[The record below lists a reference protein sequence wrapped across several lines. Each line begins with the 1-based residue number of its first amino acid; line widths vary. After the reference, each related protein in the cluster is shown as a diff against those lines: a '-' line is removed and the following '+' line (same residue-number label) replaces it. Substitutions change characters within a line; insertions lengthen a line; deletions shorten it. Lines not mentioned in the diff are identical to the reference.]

1 MTARWASSKVHKRR
15 AARLEDSTCLTLLLL
30 AALADNLKPQVY
42 PPGTVVMYQGDVAGA
57 MYFISRCRLSY
68 QKVSRHRSTCIS
80 HSLGWPGLL
89 SGCAEVWNQDKTQ
102 MYGVKNEGASVSR
115 IAYRGGTATPL
126 IVVRHIGGGL
136 LLTGLVDMSRG
147 VLR

>member
-1 MTARWASSKVHKRR
+1 MSDI
-15 AARLEDSTCLTLLLL
+15 AAA

-68 QKVSRHRSTCIS
+68 QKVSRHRSSCTS

-102 MYGVKNEGASVSR
+102 MYGVKNEGASVCPVSR
-115 IAYRGGTATPL
+115 TGGHCHSAHRRAAYRGWAAADWA
-126 IVVRHIGGGL
+126 GGYG
-136 LLTGLVDMSRG
+136 
-147 VLR
+147 